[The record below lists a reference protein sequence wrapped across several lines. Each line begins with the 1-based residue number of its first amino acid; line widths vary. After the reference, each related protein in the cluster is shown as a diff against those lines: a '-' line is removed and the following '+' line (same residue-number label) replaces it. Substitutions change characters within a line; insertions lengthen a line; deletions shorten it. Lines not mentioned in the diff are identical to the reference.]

1 MIELLKGINIFV
13 VSQIEDIV
21 PADKILYNLRDL
33 TGAIDNYG
41 LRASS
46 IQQQKNLVSQ
56 AHMFIWMLNM
66 GKETFCQTYQQAK
79 QLVKYLK

>member
-46 IQQQKNLVSQ
+46 IQQQKNLVS
-56 AHMFIWMLNM
+56 
-66 GKETFCQTYQQAK
+66 
-79 QLVKYLK
+79 